1 MRRKKGTGSIY
12 RREGSPVW
20 WIKYHRH
27 GRPFRESTQSTDS
40 RKAEKMLN
48 TRLAEIN
55 QGTFMGPQLERTKVD
70 ELAVMF
76 VRDYRIN
83 SRKSLADAE
92 TRWNQH
98 LKPFFGGMRAIDV
111 TSEQLARYVDKRQQE
126 GAANATINRELAA
139 LKRMFRLGQQST
151 PPKVVRAPKF
161 PKLAENNIRK
171 GFLEDGQYRKLIEYC
186 PNFGSARWSSVAAR
200 MDGESRNCSP
210 CALTSWTLHSA

>member
-1 MRRKKGTGSIY
+1 MRRRKGTGSIY
-12 RREGSPVW
+12 QRKGSPVW

-40 RKAEKMLN
+40 RKAEKMLH
-48 TRLAEIN
+48 TRLAEID

-92 TRWNQH
+92 TRWKQH

-111 TSEQLARYVDKRQQE
+111 TSEQLVC
-126 GAANATINRELAA
+126 
-139 LKRMFRLGQQST
+139 
-151 PPKVVRAPKF
+151 AP
-161 PKLAENNIRK
+161 E
-171 GFLEDGQYRKLIEYC
+171 
-186 PNFGSARWSSVAAR
+186 
-200 MDGESRNCSP
+200 
-210 CALTSWTLHSA
+210 